1 MKLVN
6 TWYEKRWVKLLLA
19 VTANLVFLHVLLK
32 AYIPMYETNDDI
44 FISMFI
50 DGQMS
55 NKSNY
60 ILFCNYF
67 LAAVMR
73 LIYDLAGNSFPVY
86 SYLQYGA
93 LFLSF
98 TVISYIFLK
107 RCNIFAA
114 IAAAACLLGAFAA
127 DCYIWLT
134 FTKTASMSAIAGVLL
149 MLSALEKNSG
159 KIERIAGLTVG
170 IVLSLY
176 SAMLRME
183 SFGLMLL
190 MLFPLGAY
198 ELISRAKL
206 SENKFKTGFR
216 YFRPFLLMLVMAF
229 MLYCGNELMWMRSP
243 YMEYKEFISS
253 AAEIVD
259 YHIELSTYDTMP
271 EVYESLGITRDVCD
285 MANGYSSYDDTEIW
299 TANVCKQITDAR
311 DKLGLYPGFRELIRT
326 FLECCAYFVH
336 YKFFWGFAGLALLW
350 LLMARHNRYTLAVVF
365 GQLAIFS
372 AIYFVF
378 VWLDRYSY
386 NRVDI
391 GMFMAISVSLIWQ
404 LKDSKP
410 GNWRAGLCLLIAVL
424 AIPTFASKCTS
435 RRFNWEKVELINYSK
450 QQIQRIMDDEHL
462 FLVGNDTLDLHIYS
476 PLEVFPQGY
485 RDKLYFSGGWVVRHP
500 QVMELLAE
508 YDVENPYKDSVNNE
522 KVYFIPNDVERLVR
536 YVRYYYDEN
545 ARAELVEDLSA
556 EVGINIYKL
565 VS

>member
-176 SAMLRME
+176 SAMLRM
-183 SFGLMLL
+183 
-190 MLFPLGAY
+190 
-198 ELISRAKL
+198 
-206 SENKFKTGFR
+206 
-216 YFRPFLLMLVMAF
+216 
-229 MLYCGNELMWMRSP
+229 
-243 YMEYKEFISS
+243 
-253 AAEIVD
+253 
-259 YHIELSTYDTMP
+259 
-271 EVYESLGITRDVCD
+271 
-285 MANGYSSYDDTEIW
+285 
-299 TANVCKQITDAR
+299 
-311 DKLGLYPGFRELIRT
+311 
-326 FLECCAYFVH
+326 
-336 YKFFWGFAGLALLW
+336 
-350 LLMARHNRYTLAVVF
+350 
-365 GQLAIFS
+365 
-372 AIYFVF
+372 
-378 VWLDRYSY
+378 
-386 NRVDI
+386 
-391 GMFMAISVSLIWQ
+391 
-404 LKDSKP
+404 
-410 GNWRAGLCLLIAVL
+410 
-424 AIPTFASKCTS
+424 
-435 RRFNWEKVELINYSK
+435 
-450 QQIQRIMDDEHL
+450 
-462 FLVGNDTLDLHIYS
+462 
-476 PLEVFPQGY
+476 
-485 RDKLYFSGGWVVRHP
+485 
-500 QVMELLAE
+500 
-508 YDVENPYKDSVNNE
+508 
-522 KVYFIPNDVERLVR
+522 
-536 YVRYYYDEN
+536 
-545 ARAELVEDLSA
+545 
-556 EVGINIYKL
+556 
-565 VS
+565 